1 MRPSLQLLYSKGVV
15 MDCAALMIP
24 GDLGNT
30 SGRGGGG
37 GGSKKLRAKAPPV
50 RLGAE
55 RGFCGGEEDV
65 ARAEQLAVQHA
76 EMTSMPRR
84 SSTRRHG
91 TAAP

>member
-1 MRPSLQLLYSKGVV
+1 M
-15 MDCAALMIP
+15 
-24 GDLGNT
+24 
-30 SGRGGGG
+30 
-37 GGSKKLRAKAPPV
+37 LRAKAPPV